1 MDVNGKEFTMFRT
14 SHSGKET
21 IMIEKNLLAGFK
33 FFSDVPSEKLEQ
45 IARAGEIMAFKAD
58 AVIFRYDEPAEQ
70 LYGVLEG
77 EIGLNVVFKD
87 KVLKTEIEY
96 EEAIQ
101 ASMVE
106 EEKSIM
112 VDSVKPGQVFGW
124 AALVGPGRRTVTAH
138 CLQAARIIAL
148 PAAELRAMIE
158 ADQALGYV
166 IMKKMSDIISI
177 RLKKRTE
184 KLIETW
190 VEAFDVNEI

>member
-1 MDVNGKEFTMFRT
+1 MTA
-14 SHSGKET
+14 
-21 IMIEKNLLAGFK
+21 KNPLAGFK
-33 FFSDVPSEKLEQ
+33 FFNEVRPDILES
-45 IARAGEIMAFKAD
+45 IARKGEIMEYKAD
-58 AVIFRYDEPAEQ
+58 DVIFRFDEPAIH

-77 EIGLNVVFKD
+77 EVNLSVVFKD

-106 EEKSIM
+106 EEKSII
-112 VDSVKPGQVFGW
+112 VDTVLPGQIFGW
-124 AALVGPGRRTVTAH
+124 ASLVGLGRRTVTAH
-138 CLQAARIIAL
+138 CTEVSRVIAL
-148 PAAELRAMIE
+148 PAAELRMMFE
-158 ADQALGYV
+158 ADNALGYV
-166 IMKKMSDIISI
+166 IMKKMSDIISK